1 MLLIGWEAARPQRC
15 TGSPGS
21 PEGGAQCSDDL
32 YQGETPGSRRTQE
45 SEPIVVNVQDFKQAA
60 RSALTHATQLAD
72 LPADPWTAIRACLAP
87 V

>member
-1 MLLIGWEAARPQRC
+1 MTSIRAKPRDP
-15 TGSPGS
+15 T
-21 PEGGAQCSDDL
+21 
-32 YQGETPGSRRTQE
+32 TQE